1 VEHNICNFRIMPYH
15 RDLLVVI
22 SIPISPATENPPRDL
37 PSSPPMALGPRE
49 KEAYLYAGVFSV
61 PDDGDDVRGVEP
73 FESKFFEDGTDF
85 ENIQISDPIL
95 PSRLD
100 RTIRPFHADDPPVC
114 IYYRNLSTQY
124 LMEIR
129 IRPCRPDALQPLRNT
144 FFESLTTLWR
154 TSYHIDNRAGIVIAN
169 VLPAHSRPLIW
180 TTPQA
185 NRTHSPPLSNF
196 YSHIHDVQ
204 GEEEKEWELE
214 EDNIDMGDDME
225 DEDLPTPICVR
236 QKQAR
241 AANSAPIR
249 IPVTLRKALRFGI
262 KGLAWD
268 DWSGRIFVATL
279 DDCMIH
285 VIDLGQGPKEDSR
298 GQRMPIPLADKRMI
312 NR

>member
-1 VEHNICNFRIMPYH
+1 
-15 RDLLVVI
+15 VV
-22 SIPISPATENPPRDL
+22 P
-37 PSSPPMALGPRE
+37 GPRE
-49 KEAYLYAGVFSV
+49 KEAYLYAGIFYI
-61 PDDGDDVRGVEP
+61 PDDGDDVRDIEP
-73 FESKFFEDGTDF
+73 FETKFMEDSTDF

-100 RTIRPFHADDPPVC
+100 RTIRPFRADDPPVC

-129 IRPCRPDALQPLRNT
+129 IRPCRPDSLQPLRNT

-154 TSYHIDNRAGIVIAN
+154 TSYHIDNRAGVVIAN
-169 VLPAHSRPLIW
+169 VLPGHSRPLIW

-204 GEEEKEWELE
+204 GEEGEKEWELE
-214 EDNIDMGDDME
+214 EDNIDMEEDME
-225 DEDLPTPICVR
+225 DDPPTPIYVR
-236 QKQAR
+236 QKQPR
-241 AANSAPIR
+241 TANSALIK
-249 IPVTLRKALRFGI
+249 IPVTLRKVLRFGI

-285 VIDLGQGPKEDSR
+285 VIDLGQGPKEGDYLFSFSFGACCSWSCYVDSR
-298 GQRMPIPLADKRMI
+298 GQRMPVPLADKRMI
-312 NR
+312 DR